1 MNKALVVI
9 LLSVTLDAVGVSLIM
24 PILPTLLRDL
34 TGIVEIAFLYGAILA
49 AYGAMA
55 FLFAPILGVLS
66 DRYGRRPILML
77 AMGGAALDYLV
88 MAFAPNIEI
97 FVLGRL
103 VAGITAASMAVSMA
117 YIADISDSKQRTKRF
132 GLFYAC
138 FGIGFIIGPVI
149 GGLLGELWIKAPF
162 LLAAALNGINL
173 IMAIYLLPESRQDT
187 EKQWQ
192 WKEINPFKPL
202 IWAFHFHAIR
212 PLLGVM
218 AVMGFIGAVYVSV
231 WVLFMEDQFG
241 WSMSLIGLSLA
252 AYGIFQASSQAF
264 VAGAVA
270 SRFGEKDTILVAV
283 YIEIVALCFIAF
295 AGHGWIVFALLP
307 LFALAGIGEPAL
319 QSLLSTS
326 VSEDK
331 QGQLQGVLTSLV
343 TLSSVLGLLIF
354 PTIYGL
360 LKPVWAGGIWL
371 VALILYATVI
381 PMIIYG
387 GSAWHKNKPPKKQS

>member
-1 MNKALVVI
+1 MNKALIVI

-55 FLFAPILGVLS
+55 FIFAPVLGALS

-77 AMGGAALDYLV
+77 AMGGAAFDYLV

-97 FVLGRL
+97 FVIGRL
-103 VAGITAASMAVSMA
+103 IAGMTAASMAVAMA
-117 YIADISDSKQRTKRF
+117 YIADISDGKQRTKRF

-162 LLAAALNGINL
+162 LLAATLNAINL
-173 IMAIYLLPESRQDT
+173 IMAIYLLPESYSGSS
-187 EKQWQ
+187 KQWQ
-192 WKEINPFKPL
+192 WEEINPFRPL
-202 IWAFHFHAIR
+202 IWAFRFHIIR
-212 PLLGVM
+212 PLLTVM

-241 WSMSLIGLSLA
+241 WSMSMIGLSLA
-252 AYGIFQASSQAF
+252 AYGIFQALSQAF
-264 VAGAVA
+264 LANTIA
-270 SRFGEKDTILVAV
+270 SRFGEKNTILFGV
-283 YIEIVALCFIAF
+283 YVELLALFLIAF
-295 AGHGWIVFALLP
+295 AGYGWIVFALLP
-307 LFALAGIGEPAL
+307 LFALGGIGEPAL
-319 QSLLSTS
+319 QTLLTLS
-326 VSEDK
+326 VGEDN
-331 QGQLQGVLTSLV
+331 QGKLQGVLTSLV
-343 TLSSVLGLLIF
+343 TLTSVLGLLIF

-360 LKPVWAGGIWL
+360 LKPFWAGGIWM
-371 VALILYATVI
+371 VAMLLYAAVI
-381 PMIIYG
+381 PVIIF
-387 GSAWHKNKPPKKQS
+387 SKPNKCHSKPS